1 MNLKDIVNPAIEL
14 NEKDWKILQSLYI
27 ERSFKKGEYL
37 VSRGNVENYIN
48 LVIEGSCRVFIIKNG
63 IEYNWA
69 LAFENDWISSFESF
83 SNNMPSDEY
92 IKAMT
97 DMKVYSFHR
106 DSIIN
111 IASVNSKFAKLERY
125 IINQIIHDKTERLIS
140 FVSNTPI
147 ERYLKLIKK
156 HPDIIQKASSKVI
169 ATFIGVTA
177 ESLSRIR
184 KRLLI
189 E

>member
-1 MNLKDIVNPAIEL
+1 MNLKNTRNSAIKH
-14 NEKDWKILQSLYI
+14 NANDWTIIQSLYI

-37 VSRGNVENYIN
+37 VSQGNVENYLN

-63 IEYNWA
+63 VEYNWA

-83 SNNMPSDEY
+83 SNNTPSDEY

-111 IASVNSKFAKLERY
+111 FASVNSKFAKVERY

-140 FVSNTPI
+140 FVSDTPD
-147 ERYLKLIKK
+147 ERYLKLIKNN
-156 HPDIIQKASSKVI
+156 PDIIQKASLKVI

-189 E
+189 

>member
-69 LAFENDWISSFESF
+69 LAFENDWISSYESF
-83 SNNMPSDEY
+83 ITNTPSVEY
-92 IKAMT
+92 IKALT
-97 DMKVYSFHR
+97 DMKVYSFNR
-106 DSIIN
+106 DSLIN
-111 IASVNSKFAKLERY
+111 FASIDSKFAELERHV
-125 IINQIIHDKTERLIS
+125 INQIIHDKTERLIS
-140 FVSNTPI
+140 FVSDTPI

-184 KRLLI
+184 KRLLT
-189 E
+189 